1 MNALRPSLQRGFFSS
16 LWWLFSSAIAKKTN
30 NLEESILE
38 VSCINTRGNAGRDHW
53 NGEKANTPP
62 KTVPRVSL
70 ILVFWEE
77 KVVGCVTQRKKCWV
91 HSEAVLSHLGAHYS
105 CEVSRWKYVP
115 FSNECTRGQNPALKE
130 LVVTNRK
137 FVVNKKY
144 RLQRKKIE
152 HRHERMC
159 PGSFTA
165 LLYRHHRIGFQLI
178 RLIAR
183 LEFFYLTFVLAFWS
197 PHIQLQSTPNLLQM

>member
-1 MNALRPSLQRGFFSS
+1 MKSSKVVVQNFLRQLFSPGDALRPSLQRGFFSS
-16 LWWLFSSAIAKKTN
+16 LWWLFSSAIEKKTN
-30 NLEESILE
+30 NLEENILE

-144 RLQRKKIE
+144 RLQRKKNWTSAWTHVSRFF
-152 HRHERMC
+152 HR
-159 PGSFTA
+159 SA
-165 LLYRHHRIGFQLI
+165 
-178 RLIAR
+178 
-183 LEFFYLTFVLAFWS
+183 
-197 PHIQLQSTPNLLQM
+197 IQTP